1 MKNPSTK
8 SPGRSLRN
16 SLLGPESF
24 LWIGLGVL
32 ACGLPA
38 QSQQPA
44 VAPPV
49 VSSPGDAPGT
59 GTSAGQQAPDQQSS
73 GKIIGTIVDQD
84 GTAVAGARLKLTRA
98 DQSPAQEA
106 QSGDTGQFSFANIA
120 PGPFQLTI
128 TAEGFATQTYSGNLR
143 RDEVAIVPQ
152 ITLAI
157 ASVTTQ
163 VRVKP
168 QAEIAEEQIKAQ
180 EKQRVLGIV
189 PNIYVTYVSNAVPL
203 NTRQKFE
210 LAWKSSLDPVTFVAA
225 GAIAGIEQANNDFKG
240 YGQGAQG
247 YGKRY
252 GASYGDLTIGTF
264 IGGAILPSLLKQDP
278 RYFYKGTGSKRSR
291 FLYAI
296 GNAVICKGDNGRWQP
311 NYSNVLGNFAA
322 GGISNFY
329 YPSSD
334 QGAGL
339 ALESGAIGIG
349 VSAGVNL
356 LEEFVLRKFTPS
368 VVNRDPHKPTT

>member
-1 MKNPSTK
+1 M
-8 SPGRSLRN
+8 
-16 SLLGPESF
+16 
-24 LWIGLGVL
+24 
-32 ACGLPA
+32 A
-38 QSQQPA
+38 QSQRPPTAPA
-44 VAPPV
+44 AATAP
-49 VSSPGDAPGT
+49 
-59 GTSAGQQAPDQQSS
+59 AGR
-73 GKIIGTIVDQD
+73 IIGTIVDQS
-84 GTAVAGARLKLTRA
+84 GNAVAGALVKLAREE
-98 DQSPAQEA
+98 QSPIQELL
-106 QSGDTGQFSFANIA
+106 SGDSGQFSFSNIA

-128 TAEGFATQTYSGNLR
+128 TAADFATQTYSGNLR
-143 RDEVAIVPQ
+143 PDEVAILPP

-157 ASVTTQ
+157 ASVTTA
-163 VRVKP
+163 VRVVP
-168 QAEIAEEQIKAQ
+168 NQTVLAEEQIKAQ
-180 EKQRVLGIV
+180 EKQRVLGFV

-210 LAWKSSLDPVTFVAA
+210 LAWKSTVDPVTFVAT

-252 GASYGDLTIGTF
+252 GASYGDLAIGTF
-264 IGGAILPSLLKQDP
+264 IGSAILPSLLKQDP
-278 RYFYKGTGSKRSR
+278 RYFYKGTGGTRSR
-291 FLYAI
+291 ILYAL

-311 NYSNVLGNFAA
+311 NYSNVIGNFAA

-329 YPSSD
+329 YPSGD

-356 LEEFVLRKFTPS
+356 LQEFVLRKFTPS
-368 VVNRDPHKPTT
+368 ILNRDPRKPTS